1 MRTPML
7 SPAIRKYADL
17 TGMNIDPPEFVS
29 KKIVTAIEQR
39 KKDVYIG
46 FPERFFVRL
55 NAVMPRLV
63 DAAVAS
69 GDRRAMGLFT
79 V

>member
-1 MRTPML
+1 ME
-7 SPAIRKYADL
+7 L
-17 TGMNIDPPEFVS
+17 TGKRIILTGGSGGLGQRVAAELLRQGAG
-29 KKIVTAIEQR
+29 VT
-39 KKDVYIG
+39 G

-69 GDRRAMGLFT
+69 GDRKAMRLFA